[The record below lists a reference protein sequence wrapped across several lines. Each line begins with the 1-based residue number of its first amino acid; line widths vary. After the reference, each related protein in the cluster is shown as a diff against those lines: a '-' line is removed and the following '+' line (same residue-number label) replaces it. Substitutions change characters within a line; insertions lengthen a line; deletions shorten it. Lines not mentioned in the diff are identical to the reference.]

1 MKQNESKDSKIIDL
15 AKNYRTIEKSL
26 ILEEERS
33 LENSFIYLL
42 QSREFEQLDAKD
54 RAALMTKKVMAIR
67 SDYITM
73 Q

>member
-26 ILEEERS
+26 ILDEDRS

-54 RAALMTKKVMAIR
+54 RATLMTKKVMAIR